1 MPTHFE
7 TTDAAGSAS
16 TSYTLANGQFLQ
28 GQVTSNGDQDWYAV
42 SLVAGQSYI
51 FSLVGTGSH
60 NLQDPYLRLY
70 GPGGSVQLASNDDG
84 LVNQN
89 SVIHFTATTSGTYF
103 LAASAFGSGTG
114 QYGLAMT
121 TAPRAVFDAQM
132 GAGALDADSSWA
144 TGPVT
149 LTWAARNTFAG
160 SVDASGD
167 AAPFQRLS
175 SAQINAVALALT
187 NYSDVCGLT
196 FSRVTGTNG
205 YSNSATMLFSAY
217 ESSSDGAG
225 AYAYYPGSTSASAD
239 DGDVR
244 INNTYNSENSLP
256 LGSYEYFVLL
266 HEIGHAVGLSHPGDY
281 NAAPG
286 VDITFDDHAEFTADS
301 RQYTVMSYFSYGET
315 AGTETNASGVA
326 IGEPDT
332 LLLYDILALQQ
343 IYGANTATRSG
354 ATTYGFG
361 GTLDNGGAYD
371 LSTNLNPLFCIW
383 DGGGIDTLNLSG
395 YTAGQM
401 VNLNEGAFSDIGGFL
416 ANVSIAYGTIIEN
429 VVGGNGNDVI
439 RLTSLNTNNT
449 INGGGGFD
457 RVVVTYTYGHGYG
470 ITGTAT
476 NLVISGSAGTDT
488 LTNVEQIEF
497 ADGTIRAVG
506 DFFGGSPPVVTS
518 PSSATVTENATGIA
532 YQAAATDPDAGT
544 TLSYALSGTDAARF
558 TINAATGAVSFVT
571 APNFE
576 APADAGANNVYDLVV
591 TASDGTLSASRSV
604 AITVQNANEALTGTN
619 FADIL
624 VSMEGSDTI
633 LGLAGDDRIEP
644 GLGDDHVDGGAG
656 IDRAIYQATRS
667 EVGLVQLPDGSYQL
681 SGDATGS
688 DNLRNIE
695 RIDFLDGKLVLD
707 AEGIQI
713 PLAGTLK
720 TPSQQPMDSADLVY
734 RLYAAAFGRTPDE
747 GGFVYWS
754 KRILAGDINAE
765 ALAQQFRLAAEFKA
779 AYGSNLTDRDYVDK
793 LYSNVLERPSDIG
806 GLDFWTSHLTGGT
819 YNRDQ
824 MMVVFAVSS
833 ENIANTVDDI
843 TNGYWVI

>member
-51 FSLVGTGSH
+51 FSLVGTGSQ

-103 LAASAFGSGTG
+103 LAASALGSGTG

-175 SAQINAVALALT
+175 AAQINAVVLALT

-301 RQYTVMSYFSYGET
+301 RQYTVMSYFRYGET

-439 RLTSLNTNNT
+439 RLTSLNTNNA

-518 PSSATVTENATGIA
+518 PSSATVTENATGVA

-604 AITVQNANEALTGTN
+604 AITVQNTNEAPVITSPSSATVTENATGI
-619 FADIL
+619 A
-624 VSMEGSDTI
+624 
-633 LGLAGDDRIEP
+633 
-644 GLGDDHVDGGAG
+644 
-656 IDRAIYQATRS
+656 YQAAATD
-667 EVGLVQLPDGSYQL
+667 PDAGTTLSYAL
-681 SGDATGS
+681 SGTDAARFTINAATGAVS
-688 DNLRNIE
+688 FVTAPNFE
-695 RIDFLDGKLVLD
+695 APAD
-707 AEGIQI
+707 AG
-713 PLAGTLK
+713 ANNVY
-720 TPSQQPMDSADLVY
+720 DLV
-734 RLYAAAFGRTPDE
+734 
-747 GGFVYWS
+747 V
-754 KRILAGDINAE
+754 
-765 ALAQQFRLAAEFKA
+765 
-779 AYGSNLTDRDYVDK
+779 
-793 LYSNVLERPSDIG
+793 
-806 GLDFWTSHLTGGT
+806 TSLRRHA
-819 YNRDQ
+819 R
-824 MMVVFAVSS
+824 
-833 ENIANTVDDI
+833 
-843 TNGYWVI
+843 